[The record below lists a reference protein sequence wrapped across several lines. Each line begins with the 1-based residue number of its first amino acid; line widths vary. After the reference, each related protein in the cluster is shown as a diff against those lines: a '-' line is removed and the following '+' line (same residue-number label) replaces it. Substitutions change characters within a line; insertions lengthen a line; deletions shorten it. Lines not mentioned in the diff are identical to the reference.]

1 MDKGKDRARAKE
13 LFRQMT
19 PGEKIDHIWTYYCW
33 HIIAAIAG
41 IVALIMLI
49 NAIYHNHVHRN
60 DLYVAVQKD
69 YSVALMPILEHV
81 AGTGGWDEEI
91 NYTTVGSAKE
101 FMGDGATQIMV
112 QLAANEMDVIICDR
126 YGKEFIEEDPEAV
139 GAVYR
144 LEDTALGM
152 YAQTDTKLYVLF
164 LTGPRQEKT
173 DRFEQLLLAAP

>member
-33 HIIAAIAG
+33 HIIGAIAG
-41 IVALIMLI
+41 IVAVILLV
-49 NAIYHNHVHRN
+49 NAIRHNYVHRN
-60 DLYVAVQKD
+60 DLYVAVQEE

-81 AGTGGWDEEI
+81 TETGGWDEEI
-91 NYTTVGSAKE
+91 NYTTVASAKDSA
-101 FMGDGATQIMV
+101 GDGATQIMV
-112 QLAANEMDVIICDR
+112 QLAANEMDVIVCDR
-126 YGKEFIEEDPEAV
+126 YAKEFIEDDPEAV
-139 GAVYR
+139 DAVYE
-144 LEDTALGM
+144 LKDTVLGL

-173 DRFEQLLLAAP
+173 DRFEQLLLATP